1 MGFILYWV
9 EWGVLVEGVANF
21 KYLGR
26 VLEQTYDG
34 WPDIRRNIKRARA
47 VWGRLVNLLRM
58 ERVDPRVAEMF
69 YMAVSQEVY
78 FLAWR
83 LE

>member
-34 WPDIRRNIKRARA
+34 SPDI
-47 VWGRLVNLLRM
+47 
-58 ERVDPRVAEMF
+58 
-69 YMAVSQEVY
+69 
-78 FLAWR
+78 
-83 LE
+83 